1 MRPKPSIFGAPAL
14 VEKRFNTHLFS
25 DRLARNVHAND
36 LCCATETSPEVTAA
50 VVIDGQIDDGRAF
63 RENLAS
69 GSKAADSRAQQMIEG
84 TALIGPFL
92 GRKAGALGKN

>member
-1 MRPKPSIFGAPAL
+1 M
-14 VEKRFNTHLFS
+14 
-25 DRLARNVHAND
+25 
-36 LCCATETSPEVTAA
+36 TAA

-69 GSKAADSRAQQMIEG
+69 GKAADSRAQQMIEG

-92 GRKAGALGKN
+92 RRKAGASAKISRAWRAVTPCSAAWETALRSSALSWEILTGAA